1 MLMTSNYIKTGVL
14 LALMTAILVSLG
26 GLVGGKTGL
35 VIAFII
41 ALGMNLF
48 SLWNSDRMVLRMYG
62 AEEVDQRTA
71 PEFYALVRDLADRA
85 GLPMPRVYIMH
96 SDQPNAFATG
106 RSPSR
111 AAVCASTGL
120 LNMLD
125 REEVAG
131 VIAHELAHI
140 RNRDTL
146 IMTVAAT
153 VAGAITMFA
162 NMMQFSM
169 LFGGRRDGEGGGP
182 LGIIGALA
190 AIILAP
196 LAAMLVQMAI
206 SRSREYEADRIGAHI
221 CGEPLWLASA
231 LQKIDHYARRIMNP
245 VAEEAPTTAHLFI
258 INPLSGQGMDNL
270 FSTHPNTENRI
281 AELQRLAAEMGRGAS
296 LRSAS
301 GPARGP
307 WG

>member
-1 MLMTSNYIKTGVL
+1 VG
-14 LALMTAILVSLG
+14 A
-26 GLVGGKTGL
+26 LVGGQTGL

-41 ALGMNLF
+41 ALGMNAF
-48 SLWNSDRMVLRMYG
+48 SLWNSDRVVLRMYG
-62 AEEVDQRTA
+62 AEEVDERTA
-71 PEFYALVRDLADRA
+71 PELYALVGELAGRA

-96 SDQPNAFATG
+96 SEQPNAFATG

-120 LNMLD
+120 LDMLD
-125 REEVAG
+125 QQEVAG

-146 IMTVAAT
+146 VMTVAAT

-169 LFGGRRDGEGGGP
+169 LFGGRREGGGP

-196 LAAMLVQMAI
+196 LAAMVVQMAI
-206 SRSREYEADRIGAHI
+206 SRSREYEADRAGAEI
-221 CGEPLWLASA
+221 CGQPVWLARA
-231 LQKIDHYARRIMNP
+231 LQKIEAYAHGTVNVAAERNP
-245 VAEEAPTTAHLFI
+245 GTAHLFI
-258 INPLSGQGMDNL
+258 VHPLQGGGADNL
-270 FSTHPNTENRI
+270 FSTHPSTENRV
-281 AELQRLAAEMGRGAS
+281 ARLEAMAHGDMGAP
-296 LRSAS
+296 RSFLPPTA
-301 GPARGP
+301 GVWGTRRRTGP

>member
-1 MLMTSNYIKTGVL
+1 MTSNYVKTGVL
-14 LALMTAILVSLG
+14 LAALTAILVSLG
-26 GLVGGKTGL
+26 GLIGGQAGL
-35 VIAFII
+35 VIAFVM
-41 ALGMNLF
+41 ALGMNVF
-48 SLWNSDRMVLRMYG
+48 SLWNSDRMVLRMHN
-62 AEEVDQRTA
+62 AHEVDEQTA
-71 PEFYALVRDLADRA
+71 PEYYRMVRELSQRA
-85 GLPMPRVYIMH
+85 GLPMPRVYIM
-96 SDQPNAFATG
+96 DTEQPNAFATG

-111 AAVCASTGL
+111 AAVCATTGL

-140 RNRDTL
+140 SNRDTL

-153 VAGAITMFA
+153 IAGAITMFA

-169 LFGGRRDGEGGGP
+169 LFGGRREGGGI
-182 LGIIGALA
+182 LGMIGALA

-206 SRSREYEADRIGAHI
+206 SRSREYQADRLGAEI
-221 CGEPLWLASA
+221 CGQPMWLASA
-231 LQKIDHYARRIMNP
+231 LQKIEHYAHRIMNTS
-245 VAEEAPTTAHLFI
+245 AERSPTTAHLFI

-270 FSTHPNTENRI
+270 FSTHPNTANRV
-281 AELQRLAAEMGRGAS
+281 AELQKLAGEWGTPGTIQTQS
-296 LRSAS
+296 S
-301 GPARGP
+301 GGMRGP

>member
-1 MLMTSNYIKTGVL
+1 MSSYIKTGVL
-14 LALMTAILVSLG
+14 LAALTAIMVSLG
-26 GLVGGKTGL
+26 ALVGGQTGL
-35 VIAFII
+35 VIAFVI
-41 ALGMNLF
+41 ALGMNAF
-48 SLWNSDRMVLRMYG
+48 SLWNSDRMVLRMHG
-62 AEEVDQRTA
+62 AEEVDERSA
-71 PEFYALVRDLADRA
+71 PEYYNMVRELAQRA
-85 GLPMPRVYIMH
+85 NLPMPKVYIMH
-96 SDQPNAFATG
+96 ADQPNAFATG

-131 VIAHELAHI
+131 VMAHELAHI
-140 RNRDTL
+140 SNRDTL

-153 VAGAITMFA
+153 IAGAITMFA

-169 LFGGRRDGEGGGP
+169 LFGGRREGGGW
-182 LGIIGALA
+182 LGVIGALA

-206 SRSREYEADRIGAHI
+206 SRSREYQADRMGAEI
-221 CGEPLWLASA
+221 CGEPMWLASA
-231 LQKIDHYARRIMNP
+231 LQKIEHYARQIVNP
-245 VAEEAPTTAHLFI
+245 AAEASPTTAHLFI

-270 FSTHPNTENRI
+270 FSTHPNTANRI
-281 AELQRLAAEMGRGAS
+281 AELQKLAGHMGQGGGVMS
-296 LRSAS
+296 QPSYPQGGS
-301 GPARGP
+301 QRGP

>member
-1 MLMTSNYIKTGVL
+1 MTSNYIKTGVL
-14 LALMTAILVSLG
+14 LALLTAILVSVGALIG
-26 GLVGGKTGL
+26 GETGL

-41 ALGMNLF
+41 ALGMNAY
-48 SLWNSDRMVLRMYG
+48 SLWNSDRVVLRMHG
-62 AEEVDQRTA
+62 AEEVDERSA
-71 PEFYALVRDLADRA
+71 PELYDLVRELTQRA

-96 SDQPNAFATG
+96 SEQPNAFATG
-106 RSPSR
+106 RSPSH
-111 AAVCASTGL
+111 AAVCVSTAL
-120 LNMLD
+120 LDMLEK
-125 REEVAG
+125 EEVAG

-153 VAGAITMFA
+153 VAGAITLFA
-162 NMMQFSM
+162 NMMQFGM
-169 LFGGRRDGEGGGP
+169 LFGGGHRREGGGL
-182 LGIIGALA
+182 LGILGALA

-221 CGEPLWLASA
+221 CGQPLWLASA
-231 LQKIDHYARRIMNP
+231 LQKIEHYARRIVNP
-245 VAEEAPTTAHLFI
+245 TAEEAPATAPLFI

-270 FSTHPNTENRI
+270 FSTHPNTANRI
-281 AELQRLAAEMGRGAS
+281 AELQRLAAETGAQS
-296 LRSAS
+296 TARPS
-301 GPARGP
+301 GGAARGP

>member
-1 MLMTSNYIKTGVL
+1 MASNYMKTGIL
-14 LALMTAILVSLG
+14 LAALTAILVSLG
-26 GLVGGKTGL
+26 ALVGGQTGL

-41 ALGMNLF
+41 ALGMNIF
-48 SLWNSDRMVLRMYG
+48 SLWNSDRMVLRMHN
-62 AEEVDQRTA
+62 AQEVDERTA
-71 PEFYALVRDLADRA
+71 PEYYGMVRELAQRA
-85 GLPMPRVYIMH
+85 GLPMPRVYIM
-96 SDQPNAFATG
+96 DTEQPNAFATG

-111 AAVCASTGL
+111 AAVCATTGL

-140 RNRDTL
+140 SNRDTL
-146 IMTVAAT
+146 IMTMAAT
-153 VAGAITMFA
+153 IAGAITMFA

-169 LFGGRRDGEGGGP
+169 LFGGRREGGGI
-182 LGIIGALA
+182 LSVIGALA

-206 SRSREYEADRIGAHI
+206 SRSREYTADRLGAEI
-221 CGEPLWLASA
+221 CGQPMWLASA
-231 LQKIDHYARRIMNP
+231 LQKIEHYAHRFVNQS
-245 VAEEAPTTAHLFI
+245 AERSPTTAHLFI

-270 FSTHPNTENRI
+270 FSTHPNTANRV
-281 AELQRLAAEMGRGAS
+281 AELQRLASQWGTPGTIQTQS
-296 LRSAS
+296 S
-301 GPARGP
+301 GGMRGP

>member
-1 MLMTSNYIKTGVL
+1 MTSNYIKTGVL
-14 LALMTAILVSLG
+14 LAALTAILVSLG
-26 GLVGGKTGL
+26 GLVGGQAGL
-35 VIAFII
+35 VIAFIM
-41 ALGMNLF
+41 ALGMNAF
-48 SLWNSDRMVLRMYG
+48 SLWNSDRMVLRMHN
-62 AEEVDQRTA
+62 AHEVDAQTA
-71 PEFYALVRDLADRA
+71 PEYYAMVRDLAERA
-85 GLPMPRVYIMH
+85 GLPMPRVYIMD
-96 SDQPNAFATG
+96 SEQPNAFATG

-111 AAVCASTGL
+111 AAVCATTGL

-140 RNRDTL
+140 SNRDTL

-153 VAGAITMFA
+153 IAGAITMFA

-169 LFGGRRDGEGGGP
+169 LFGGRREGGGI
-182 LGIIGALA
+182 LGVIGALA

-206 SRSREYEADRIGAHI
+206 SRSREYQADRLGAEI
-221 CGEPLWLASA
+221 CGQPMWLASA
-231 LQKIDHYARRIMNP
+231 LQKIEHYAHRMVNTT
-245 VAEEAPTTAHLFI
+245 AEESPTTAHLFI

-270 FSTHPNTENRI
+270 FSTHPNTTNRV
-281 AELQRLAAEMGRGAS
+281 AELQKLATQWGTPGTVETQS
-296 LRSAS
+296 S
-301 GPARGP
+301 GGMRGP

>member
-1 MLMTSNYIKTGVL
+1 MTINYIKTGVL
-14 LALMTAILVSLG
+14 LAAMTAILVSLG
-26 GLVGGKTGL
+26 ALVGGQTGL

-41 ALGMNLF
+41 ALGMNAF
-48 SLWNSDRMVLRMYG
+48 SLWNSDRIVLRMHG
-62 AEEVDQRTA
+62 AEEVDERSA
-71 PEFYALVRDLADRA
+71 PEFYGIVRDLASRA
-85 GLPMPRVYIMH
+85 GLPMPKVYIMH
-96 SDQPNAFATG
+96 ADQPNAFATG

-120 LNMLD
+120 LDMLD

-153 VAGAITMFA
+153 VAGAVTMFA

-169 LFGGRRDGEGGGP
+169 LFGGRREGGGP
-182 LGIIGALA
+182 LGILGALA
-190 AIILAP
+190 AIVLAP

-206 SRSREYEADRIGAHI
+206 SRSREYEADRVGAAI
-221 CGEPLWLASA
+221 CGQPMWLASA
-231 LQKIDHYARRIMNP
+231 LQKIEHFARRIVNP
-245 VAEEAPTTAHLFI
+245 SAEESPTTAHLFI
-258 INPLSGQGMDNL
+258 INPLSGEGMDNL
-270 FSTHPNTENRI
+270 FSTHPSTENRV
-281 AELQRLAAEMGRGAS
+281 AELQKLAASMGGRPAAGGAT
-296 LRSAS
+296 RS
-301 GPARGP
+301 GP

>member
-1 MLMTSNYIKTGVL
+1 MPMTTNYIKTGVL
-14 LALMTAILVSLG
+14 LAALTAILVSLG
-26 GLVGGKTGL
+26 ALVGGQTGL
-35 VIAFII
+35 VIAFIF
-41 ALGMNLF
+41 ALGMNAF
-48 SLWNSDRMVLRMYG
+48 SLWNSDRVVLRMHG
-62 AEEVDQRTA
+62 AEEVDERSA
-71 PEFYALVRDLADRA
+71 PEYYGLVRDLAARA
-85 GLPMPRVYIMH
+85 GLPMPKVYIMH
-96 SDQPNAFATG
+96 ADQPNAFATG

-120 LNMLD
+120 LDMLD

-169 LFGGRRDGEGGGP
+169 LFGGRREGGGL

-206 SRSREYEADRIGAHI
+206 SRSREYEADRIGAQV

-231 LQKIDHYARRIMNP
+231 LQKIEHYARRIVNP
-245 VAEEAPTTAHLFI
+245 AAEESPTTAHLFI

-270 FSTHPNTENRI
+270 FSTHPSTENRV
-281 AELQRLAAEMGRGAS
+281 AELQKLAASMGRPAGGAT
-296 LRSAS
+296 
-301 GPARGP
+301 GGGP

>member
-1 MLMTSNYIKTGVL
+1 MTTNYIKTGVL
-14 LALMTAILVSLG
+14 LALMTAIFVSLG
-26 GLVGGKTGL
+26 ALIGGQSGL
-35 VIAFII
+35 VIAFVI
-41 ALGMNLF
+41 ALGMNAY
-48 SLWNSDRMVLRMYG
+48 SLWNSDRAVLRMYG
-62 AEEVDQRTA
+62 AQEVDERSA
-71 PEFYALVRDLADRA
+71 PEFYGLVRELASRA
-85 GLPMPRVYIMH
+85 GLPMPRVYIMQ

-140 RNRDTL
+140 SNRDTL
-146 IMTVAAT
+146 IMTVAAS

-169 LFGGRRDGEGGGP
+169 LFGGRREGGGA
-182 LGIIGALA
+182 LGVIGALA

-196 LAAMLVQMAI
+196 MAAMIVQMAI
-206 SRSREYEADRIGAHI
+206 SRSREYEADRIGAEI
-221 CGEPLWLASA
+221 CGQPLWLASA
-231 LQKIDHYARRIMNP
+231 LQKIEHYAHRIMNP
-245 VAEEAPTTAHLFI
+245 TAEESPATAPLFI

-270 FSTHPNTENRI
+270 FSTHPNTANRI
-281 AELQRLAAEMGRGAS
+281 AALQELAASMGRAGRMGGAV
-296 LRSAS
+296 
-301 GPARGP
+301 GPSGP

>member
-1 MLMTSNYIKTGVL
+1 
-14 LALMTAILVSLG
+14 
-26 GLVGGKTGL
+26 
-35 VIAFII
+35 
-41 ALGMNLF
+41 
-48 SLWNSDRMVLRMYG
+48 
-62 AEEVDQRTA
+62 
-71 PEFYALVRDLADRA
+71 
-85 GLPMPRVYIMH
+85 
-96 SDQPNAFATG
+96 G

-131 VIAHELAHI
+131 VMAHELAHI

-153 VAGAITMFA
+153 VAGAITLFA

-169 LFGGRRDGEGGGP
+169 LFGGGRRDGEGAGP

-206 SRSREYEADRIGAHI
+206 SRSREYEADRLGAEI
-221 CGEPLWLASA
+221 
-231 LQKIDHYARRIMNP
+231 
-245 VAEEAPTTAHLFI
+245 
-258 INPLSGQGMDNL
+258 
-270 FSTHPNTENRI
+270 
-281 AELQRLAAEMGRGAS
+281 RGGS
-296 LRSAS
+296 P
-301 GPARGP
+301 G
-307 WG
+307 